1 MKQTKLF
8 YAKLAILS
16 LLTYL
21 ITVAC
26 QCGIFVPECTGGSTN
41 QLGKIVYNS
50 LNDISRISNG
60 NYLAVTDSGE
70 IYSAS
75 FTEQGELT
83 TSLLYTV
90 PGNPSLFDIGYL
102 PNSNITLIVGAN
114 GLILRNVGG
123 SLEWANITSHVNKD
137 LNRIYIQSEEAIYIV
152 GDTATILKS
161 VDLGI
166 TWQKLSL
173 GLEINSDLLDVNGT
187 QSTVFVC
194 GDNYTFYKSTD
205 GGETWGWTGLGKR
218 LSTKAEFG
226 YNRIFFYDDSL
237 GYAGGPHGLVLKT
250 TDGGTY
256 WAPQYLENFDEVN
269 DLYFMTPEMGGLVG
283 PNGTTRFTT
292 DGGESW
298 FEDTTVTSYIAGR
311 EIKRIVPFGRDYG
324 TVLGT
329 EGLTTFIAPDSTYLD
344 SVVIT
349 SVENT
354 NQTIKE
360 FHLYQNYPNPFNPT
374 TKIRYSIPVGTH
386 LPAGRQGRA
395 ESVQLKVY
403 DILGKEAATLV
414 NESKQPGIYEVEF
427 DASALPSGVYFYQL
441 TSGSFNVTKKLVLL
455 K

>member
-1 MKQTKLF
+1 MKQTKIF
-8 YAKLAILS
+8 YVKLVIFS

-26 QCGIFVPECTGGSTN
+26 QCGIFIPECTGGSTN

-102 PNSNITLIVGAN
+102 PNSNITLIVGTN

-123 SLEWANITSHVNKD
+123 SLEWANITSQVNKD

-161 VDLGI
+161 IDLGI

-187 QSTVFVC
+187 TSSVFVC
-194 GDNYTFYKSTD
+194 GDNYTFYKSKD

-218 LSTKAEFG
+218 LSTKSEFG

-256 WAPQYLENFDEVN
+256 WTPTYLENFDEVN
-269 DLYFMTPEMGGLVG
+269 DLYFMSPEMGGLVG

-329 EGLTTFIAPDSTYLD
+329 EGLTTFIAPDLSYLD
-344 SVVIT
+344 SIVIT
-349 SVENT
+349 SVEHT
-354 NQTIKE
+354 DLTINE
-360 FHLYQNYPNPFNPT
+360 FRLYQSYPNPFNPT
-374 TKIRYSIPVGTH
+374 TKIRYSIPVGTQS
-386 LPAGRQGRA
+386 AV
-395 ESVQLKVY
+395 SVQLKVY
-403 DILGKEAATLV
+403 DILGRQAVTLV
-414 NESKQPGIYEVEF
+414 NGERHPGAYEVEF
-427 DASALPSGVYFYQL
+427 NASSLPSGVYFYRL
-441 TSGSFNVTKKLVLL
+441 TSGSFNVTKKFVLL